1 MSKKHFSVF
10 LLVTMFI
17 FVGSRMAQ
25 ADDANLDDA
34 TKARIAK
41 FEQGPSTIDVSKY
54 PQKIQDI
61 YTDIFSQ
68 KCMQC
73 HRLSRPINSDFALP
87 SEWES
92 YVKLMM
98 HKPGSNINNGDARKI
113 IDFLIYDSSVRKK
126 DLMDEKLKKISDFLI
141 YDSSVRKKALIGEK
155 LLKVTPEEKVV
166 QETKIK
172 EIQDKYNH

>member
-1 MSKKHFSVF
+1 MNKKS
-10 LLVTMFI
+10 LNSLILALIFI
-17 FVGSRMAQ
+17 VAGSRIVR
-25 ADDANLDDA
+25 ADDGPLDDA

-41 FEQGPSTIDVSKY
+41 AEQGPSTIDVSNY

-73 HRLSRPINSDFALP
+73 HRLSRPINSDYALP

-98 HKPGSNINNGDARKI
+98 HKPGSGINNGDARKI

-126 DLMDEKLKKISDFLI
+126 VLVDDKLS
-141 YDSSVRKKALIGEK
+141 K
-155 LLKVTPEEKVV
+155 LSADDKTAAEA
-166 QETKIK
+166 KIK
-172 EIQDKYNH
+172 SIHDKYDQ